1 MSGRVWRAATLIGA
15 ISLVGL
21 PWSPAWAAP
30 ATYVCEDKQVL
41 KVTTTP
47 LIVQIEVGGEHW
59 TARRVRDAREAHF
72 LNKAKGVQVFM
83 KRNDMT
89 LRRPAGDLHCKLLP
103 QSMAAEN
110 FYVAPAASTASR

>member
-1 MSGRVWRAATLIGA
+1 MSPRLNARCAARLMVFAGL
-15 ISLVGL
+15 LVL
-21 PWSPAWAAP
+21 PLAQAWAAP

-47 LIVQIEVGGEHW
+47 LIVQIEVGGELW

-83 KRNDMT
+83 KRNDME
-89 LRRPAGDLHCKLLP
+89 LRRPGGNLHCKLLP
-103 QSMAAEN
+103 QSMAPEN
-110 FYVAPAASTASR
+110 FYVAPAK